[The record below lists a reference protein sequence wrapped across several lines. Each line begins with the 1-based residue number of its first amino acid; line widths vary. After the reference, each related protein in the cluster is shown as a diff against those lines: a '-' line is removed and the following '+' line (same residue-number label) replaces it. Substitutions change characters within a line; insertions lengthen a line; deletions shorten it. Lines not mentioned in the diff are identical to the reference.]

1 MTNSYYVAP
10 TEKQI
15 KFVGEIAYALG
26 IVFPTCSQEY
36 NKWTYQQFIAEHINS
51 YQELLAS
58 DPSWYDD
65 EMDWWNPHAEGG
77 Y

>member
-1 MTNSYYVAP
+1 MKNYDVAP

-15 KFVGEIAYALG
+15 EFADIIASELN
-26 IVFPTCSQEY
+26 IDFPTCSQEF
-36 NKWTYQQFIAEHINS
+36 NKWTYRQFIAEHINL